1 MTVTGKIK
9 YKVGPISFGD
19 YVHAFF
25 SSKCGWFAEDKKREK
40 ERREV
45 EN

>member
-1 MTVTGKIK
+1 MTVTGKIR

-25 SSKCGWFAEDKKREK
+25 SQGNVAGLLRIKK
-40 ERREV
+40 ERKKGEK
-45 EN
+45 